1 MRHYKA
7 CVKPPP
13 VPLPEGLDY
22 KVVDMSGEVVTE
34 GGRGGG
40 TFCVGGGE
48 ESATPTDAP
57 SITPSGSPTE
67 GEGTVVC
74 NDDKDCPEGSN
85 CDHEASEA
93 RKLFDK
99 ANEKK
104 SWLDNYEESI
114 LHSRLIRQQERGGRR
129 LFGIEEPKKEGV
141 CSI

>member
-1 MRHYKA
+1 
-7 CVKPPP
+7 
-13 VPLPEGLDY
+13 
-22 KVVDMSGEVVTE
+22 MSGEVVTE

-48 ESATPTDAP
+48 ESATPTDAPSITPSGSPTEGEGTATPTDAP